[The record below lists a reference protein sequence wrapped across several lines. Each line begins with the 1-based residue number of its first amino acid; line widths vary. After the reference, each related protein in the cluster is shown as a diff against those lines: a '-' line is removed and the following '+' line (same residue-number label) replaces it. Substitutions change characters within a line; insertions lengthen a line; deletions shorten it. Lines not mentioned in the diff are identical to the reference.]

1 MTTNKLIKFLMV
13 PAVMASLSMPA
24 QAVPITGQID
34 LSGTATADSSDFL
47 TAHEFESFTGVTV
60 GGAPS
65 GTYAGVADS
74 QAVSMPNPVVFAPT
88 PLPVSPLWTFTI
100 GTTTYDFNLTSLTV
114 APGTTANSIQLDG
127 SGTLQVT
134 GYDDTP
140 GTWIL
145 NASTF
150 GSDTF
155 TFESSNAAAGV
166 PDGGTTVLLL
176 GVSLTS
182 LALIRRR
189 LA

>member
-1 MTTNKLIKFLMV
+1 MTTKLIKFLMV
-13 PAVMASLSMPA
+13 PAVIASLSMSA
-24 QAVPITGQID
+24 EAIPITGQID

-47 TAHEFESFTGVTV
+47 TATEFESFTGVTV

-65 GTYAGVADS
+65 GTYAGVADG
-74 QAVSMPNPVVFAPT
+74 QAVSMANPVVFAPT
-88 PLPVSPLWTFTI
+88 PVLPVSPLWTFTI
-100 GTTTYDFNLTSLTV
+100 GTTTYDFNLKSLSV
-114 APGTTANSIQLDG
+114 GPISANSIQLDG

-140 GTWIL
+140 GIWIL

-182 LALIRRR
+182 LALIKRR